1 MSGVSLWGPGGLP
14 QPASGLRSCHRPRGV
29 APATF
34 PVQAQASRTAF
45 GMGESEEV
53 VPDSG
58 AVFTFGK
65 TRFAENIPSK
75 FWFKNDIPT
84 VLSCGDEHTA
94 VVTGNKKLYMFG
106 SNNWGQLGLGSKS
119 TVSKPTCVKALKP
132 EKVKFA
138 ACGRNHT
145 LVSTEGGKVYA
156 AGGNNEGQL
165 GLGDTEE
172 RNTFHLISFFTSQHK
187 IKQLSAGSNTSAAL
201 TEDGELFM
209 WGDNSEGQIGLKDVT
224 NVCVPQQVTVGKP
237 ISWISCGYYHSAFV
251 TTEGEL
257 YTFGEPE
264 SGKLGLPNQLLCNHR
279 MPQPVPGIPE
289 KVVQVA
295 CGGGHTVVLT
305 EKAVYTFGLGQ
316 FGQLGL
322 GTFLFETS
330 VPKVIEHIKDQKI
343 SSISCGEN
351 HTALITDIGLMYTFG
366 DGRYGKLGLGLENFT
381 NQFLPTLCS
390 HFLRFIAQLVS
401 CGGCHM
407 LVFAVPRLGGTEEI
421 ELEEVKDACFHA
433 EASLPLSNLNS
444 GNVLQT
450 TLSARVRRR
459 EREKSPDSFR
469 ITRTLPPLEGIP
481 VPPVRFPPIPF
492 PFHMSAINLPETMIP
507 EDEDLMQPME
517 PDYFQDKMTT
527 EKETDISSATDSE
540 SLGETTDVLNM
551 THMMSLNSNEKS
563 LKLSPVQKQK
573 RQETVEKLEQHTAHF
588 ENDGSKERASEE
600 TSRTVKEGKVYRQLV
615 AKGTYMLPIPG
626 TGRAFSYE
634 DLGEEWGQ
642 PGPQADTHA
651 EGVRKEIFRCESKH
665 GIYPPDGREIE
676 RKSDGGKSLKDSE
689 TEEAVSERGAE
700 LPEMAGLK
708 DMRQSEESLRNM
720 NMFFDD
726 LPNRDVD
733 IEDEESKR
741 FVKDVRRNK
750 KNVIFDSE
758 RESIDSDS
766 YMEGESESQQ
776 GITDG
781 SEQLESVEFSSGEKE
796 DDEVET
802 DQNLWYSRKFIQQ
815 RHEEET
821 EHRMSTFIAK
831 YNFNFGHLS
840 EIPEEQ
846 EGTEESEGSEIE
858 KQEVDANEENV
869 EVPEGKEEKEI
880 EILSD
885 DLTGRTEDH
894 EFSEDE
900 ELEDV
905 DEIDEYLKGEKK
917 VAADEASDNSVE
929 KDKKTNQEERA
940 ICEYNENPKGSMYG
954 RAKSSS
960 AKDLEDTA
968 STSKDLK
975 KSMKIFFFKRMSLT
989 SQKSMQ
995 SNNEPL
1001 SEIKPIGDQIA
1012 FKSNQKDA
1020 SQSHMGQN
1028 HQDTSPPSMARR
1040 SKSCTIL

>member
-1 MSGVSLWGPGGLP
+1 MSGVSLWGLGGLP

-330 VPKVIEHIKDQKI
+330 VPKVIEHVKDQKI

-481 VPPVRFPPIPF
+481 VPPVCFSPIPF

-573 RQETVEKLEQHTAHF
+573 KQETVEKLEQH
-588 ENDGSKERASEE
+588 SKERASEE

-615 AKGTYMLPIPG
+615 AKGTYMLPVPG

-651 EGVRKEIFRCESKH
+651 KGVRKEIFRCESKH

-676 RKSDGGKSLKDSE
+676 RESDGGKSLKDSE

-708 DMRQSEESLRNM
+708 DMRQSEENLRTM

-741 FVKDVRRNK
+741 FVKHVKRNK
-750 KNVIFDSE
+750 QDGIFDSE
-758 RESIDSDS
+758 RESIGSDG

-776 GITDG
+776 GITDD
-781 SEQLESVEFSSGEKE
+781 SEQPESVEFSSGEKE

-821 EHRMSTFIAK
+821 EHRMSTFITK

-885 DLTGRTEDH
+885 DLTDRTEDH

-905 DEIDEYLKGEKK
+905 DETDEYLKGEKK
-917 VAADEASDNSVE
+917 VAVDEASDNSVE

-975 KSMKIFFFKRMSLT
+975 KSMKAQGQRRQIQRLKMHCLPSESSWNMPDSLDSSQCPLTVDRFFIRCHYHK
-989 SQKSMQ
+989 
-995 SNNEPL
+995 
-1001 SEIKPIGDQIA
+1001 
-1012 FKSNQKDA
+1012 
-1020 SQSHMGQN
+1020 
-1028 HQDTSPPSMARR
+1028 
-1040 SKSCTIL
+1040 

>member
-14 QPASGLRSCHRPRGV
+14 QPASGVRSCHRPRGV

-34 PVQAQASRTAF
+34 PVRAQASRTSF

-94 VVTGNKKLYMFG
+94 VVTGNNKLYMFG

-119 TVSKPTCVKALKP
+119 PVSKPTCVKALKP

-165 GLGDTEE
+165 GLGDTED

-343 SSISCGEN
+343 SYISCGEN

-481 VPPVRFPPIPF
+481 VPPVFFSPIPF

-573 RQETVEKLEQHTAHF
+573 KQETVEKLEQHTAHF

-651 EGVRKEIFRCESKH
+651 EDVHKEIFRCESKH
-665 GIYPPDGREIE
+665 SIYPPDGREIE

-689 TEEAVSERGAE
+689 MEEAVSERGAE

-741 FVKDVRRNK
+741 FVKDVKRNK
-750 KNVIFDSE
+750 QNVIFDSE
-758 RESIDSDS
+758 RESIESDS

-815 RHEEET
+815 RYEEET

-869 EVPEGKEEKEI
+869 EVHEGKEEKEI

-885 DLTGRTEDH
+885 DLTDRTEDH
-894 EFSEDE
+894 EFLEDE